1 MKIELEKS
9 VEKIDYRFIGEVA
22 YLDERK
28 FDIYQKIFRKAKTG
42 PELKDQLKKDGIEE
56 AAINEFC
63 RTLKKL
69 KLLNENGDLETK
81 PLIAEYGDYI
91 ITLLVQNEDPDPPY
105 HPVPP
110 YQYLPLHL
118 KRALQ
123 EQEQNS
129 DSIEEVGNHLQREI
143 KKTEDFI
150 STNPIGKIYK
160 IDASA
165 NLTTRDAT
173 IYIQIDTNANKWD
186 LCIDENSFIIPFD
199 KRFPIA
205 KIFNYELVESG
216 NNVQLRLPFSQIKK
230 YPNVLD
236 NFIINFSEQQ
246 FETPWGKFNISYN
259 NVPILPLVSEVSAWY
274 KEIFRKSLN
283 INGYKTQE
291 DLQFI
296 WNDIFRDNT
305 AFQRKEYEGK
315 ISRFNYDELIEATRT
330 QTEEYW
336 MLYAAKDLDPNK
348 IETKENAETINTSG
362 IHIAA
367 NDKANLKIDFIDKW
381 PELKSATNIY
391 IYDNY
396 CGTFHSL
403 RTLQEIFK
411 QINTLPQKV
420 ILVSKEQDA
429 SGKDPSKEKK
439 ERDFLEMFKKQY
451 NVKLIFQRA
460 EHFEH
465 DRYWNIDGKCFTV
478 GTSINNIWI
487 VKVKGENYDSKIKSQ
502 ININEINIHDIPQEI
517 QNIWSQHV

>member
-1 MKIELEKS
+1 MKIELKKS
-9 VEKIDYRFIGEVA
+9 VEKTDYRFIGEVA
-22 YLDERK
+22 YLDEQK
-28 FDIYQKIFRKAKTG
+28 FDIYKKIFRTAKTEV
-42 PELKDQLKKDGIEE
+42 ELKDQLKKDNIEG
-56 AAINEFC
+56 AAIDEFC

-69 KLLNENGDLETK
+69 KLFNENGNLETK

-91 ITLLVQNEDPDPPY
+91 VTLLEPNEDQSL
-105 HPVPP
+105 P

-118 KRALQ
+118 ERNLQ
-123 EQEQNS
+123 GQNS
-129 DSIEEVGNHLQREI
+129 DSNEDSDHLQRKI

-165 NLTTRDAT
+165 RLTTSDAK
-173 IYIQIDTNANKWD
+173 ISIQIDTDANKWD
-186 LCIDENSFIIPFD
+186 LCIDENSFIIPSD
-199 KRFPIA
+199 KRFPIY
-205 KIFNYELVESG
+205 KIFYSELVESG
-216 NNVQLRLPFSQIKK
+216 NNVQLRLPFSQIEK
-230 YPNVLD
+230 YPNALN
-236 NFIINFSEQQ
+236 NFRINFSEQQ

-259 NVPILPLVSEVSAWY
+259 NVPILPLVSEVSVWY

-296 WNDIFRDNT
+296 WDEIFRNNS
-305 AFQRKEYEGK
+305 AFQRKEYEEK
-315 ISRFNYDELIEATRT
+315 ISRFNYDELIEATHT

-336 MLYAAKDLDPNK
+336 MLYAAKDLDPNR
-348 IETKENAETINTSG
+348 IETKETSETINTSG
-362 IHIAA
+362 LHIAA

-396 CGTFHSL
+396 CGVFHSL

-411 QINTLPQKV
+411 QINNSLQKV
-420 ILVSKEQDA
+420 ILVSKEQAA
-429 SGKDPSKEKK
+429 SGKDPSQEKK
-439 ERDFLEMFKKQY
+439 ERDFLEKFKKKY
-451 NVKLIFQRA
+451 NAEIIFRRA

-465 DRYWNIDGKCFTV
+465 DRYWNIDGKYFTV

-487 VKVKGENYDSKIKSQ
+487 VEGENYDSKIKSQ